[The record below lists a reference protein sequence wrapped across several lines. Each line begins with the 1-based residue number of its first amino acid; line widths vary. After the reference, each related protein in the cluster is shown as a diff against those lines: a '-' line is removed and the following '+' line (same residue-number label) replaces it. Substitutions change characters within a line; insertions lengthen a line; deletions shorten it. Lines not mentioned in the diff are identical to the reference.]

1 MIRSKTTRRGRS
13 GALALAALG
22 IAACPPG
29 RADET
34 APTPVTVTRDF
45 DGETKGDR
53 AYDLSG
59 MACRPADADGSRLC
73 VVVNDENR
81 GAQFAR
87 LGDGTLTPGATAYD
101 LGTAPSPDIR
111 GTPPA
116 RAPCSGGDGTFNQ
129 LDGEAVAYAEPYFY
143 VTGSHG
149 CTRGK
154 RKYKLSSMILTRLR
168 PNADGTAVAETVSTY
183 RLFDA
188 LMAAAPVRD
197 YVLRDL
203 EFDWNAPPPEG
214 TPQPN
219 GLNIE
224 GLAVTGGRLYAG
236 LRAPNLGGKAFLVS
250 VPVEALFAEGTTAL
264 SAEVGTIALEAGPD
278 AGIRDLTILPDG
290 RMLVLT
296 GASRNGLPVPYRLSL
311 ADLPGGTLTPVATL
325 APVRGENEK
334 GKRIDGKAE
343 AVVPLGPGRV
353 LVLFDSLR
361 NGAPHAYAVPIPG
374 VDAPTPP

>member
-1 MIRSKTTRRGRS
+1 MIRSKTTRPGRS
-13 GALALAALG
+13 RVLALAALG
-22 IAACPPG
+22 VALSIPVRAA
-29 RADET
+29 ET
-34 APTPVTVTRDF
+34 APTPYAVTRDF
-45 DGETKGDR
+45 DGETTGDR

-59 MACRPADADGSRLC
+59 MACRPADADGTRLC

-87 LGDGTLTPGATAYD
+87 LGETTLTPGATAYG
-101 LGTAPSPDIR
+101 LGTTPSPDIR

-116 RAPCSGGDGTFNQ
+116 QSWCSGGDGKFNQ

-168 PNADGTAVAETVSTY
+168 PNADGTAAAETVSTY

-188 LMAAAPVRD
+188 LMAAGPVRD
-197 YVLRDL
+197 FVLRDL
-203 EFDWNAPPPEG
+203 EFDWNALPPEG

-219 GLNIE
+219 GLNVE
-224 GLAVTGGRLYAG
+224 GLAVLGGRLYAG
-236 LRAPNLGGKAFLVS
+236 LRAPSLNGKAFLVS
-250 VPVEALFAEGTTAL
+250 VPVEALFAEGPGPL
-264 SAEVGTIALEAGPD
+264 SAEVTTIVLEAGQD
-278 AGIRDLTILPDG
+278 AGIRDLSVLPDG
-290 RMLVLT
+290 RLLVLT
-296 GASRNGLPVPYRLSL
+296 GSSRNGLPVPYRLSL
-311 ADLPGGTLTPVATL
+311 AELPSGTLTPVATL

-334 GKRIDGKAE
+334 GKVIDGKAE

-353 LVLFDSLR
+353 LILFDSLR
-361 NGAPHAYAVPIPG
+361 NGAPHAYAVPIPKIG
-374 VDAPTPP
+374 APTPP